1 MENKQTKINGIIQ
14 LEIKDL
20 KNREDHWYDLSEY
33 RGIKDFFEKT
43 SLDENNIKIINCR
56 LENNLKHYFET
67 TELDL
72 ISSYY
77 DVNDWFDMIK
87 LFKGNDYETVL
98 AVLESG
104 ALLEDED
111 IKEHYVLEKSC
122 TTNEQVG
129 RYYYKLD
136 IEDGKDFEEPTDY
149 AEYGLDAMEYFHSR
163 LTKYGLL
170 IEKCS

>member
-1 MENKQTKINGIIQ
+1 MMRKIIQ

-20 KNREDHWYDLSEY
+20 RNRKDQWYDLSEY
-33 RGIKDFFEKT
+33 KGVEDFFET
-43 SLDENNIKIINCR
+43 TLLDENNMKIINCR
-56 LENNLKHYFET
+56 IEDNLKHYFET

-72 ISSYY
+72 VSGYY
-77 DVNDWFDMIK
+77 NINDWFDMIK

-104 ALLEDED
+104 LPEDGD

-129 RYYYKLD
+129 RYYYKIDL
-136 IEDGKDFEEPTDY
+136 EDGKNFGEPTDY

-170 IEKCS
+170 IEIM